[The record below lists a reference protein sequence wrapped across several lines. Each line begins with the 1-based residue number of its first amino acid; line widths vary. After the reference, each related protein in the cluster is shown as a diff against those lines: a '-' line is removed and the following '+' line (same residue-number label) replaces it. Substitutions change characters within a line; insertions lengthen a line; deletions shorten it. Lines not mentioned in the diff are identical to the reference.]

1 MATAGT
7 AATRRVP
14 TWVWS
19 LQGNLRYA
27 IPYLLFVVCWVV
39 VALSVP
45 GFGTLSHFLYM
56 VQFSGFLGIV
66 AAGQTVVIISG
77 GIDLSVGAMVTLAGV
92 TITQVMYAT
101 PLGFAPAVALA
112 LLGAALFGFLNG
124 LGIGLLRIPPLVMTL
139 ASSTI
144 IRGIALL
151 ITNGTPHEVR
161 IPWFQEWVVKPG
173 HLGVNG
179 VLQTW
184 IIVSLAILVLLER
197 TVYGKRIFLTGS
209 NPTAALYAGYSPRR
223 LTFFVYILS
232 SVLSACA
239 GIVSI
244 AFTGNSYLGMGDTYQ
259 LGSIAAVV
267 LGGTSILGGTG
278 SYLGTIA
285 GSLLLTLITS
295 VLTLFRVSGGGQ
307 NAVEGAII
315 LVLMA
320 AYALGTRTRDQ

>member
-1 MATAGT
+1 MAIAETAVT
-7 AATRRVP
+7 ESARSRA
-14 TWVWS
+14 WS

-27 IPYLLFVVCWVV
+27 IPYLLFAVCWFV
-39 VALSVP
+39 VAVSVP
-45 GFGTLSHFLYM
+45 GFGTIPHFMYM
-56 VQFSGFLGIV
+56 VVFSGFLGMV

-92 TITQVMYAT
+92 TITQTMYAT
-101 PLGFAPAVALA
+101 RFGFVPAVALA
-112 LLGAALFGFLNG
+112 FVAAVLLGLLNG
-124 LGIGLLRIPPLVMTL
+124 AGIGLLRIPPLVMTL

-144 IRGIALL
+144 IHGIALL

-161 IPWFQEWVVKPG
+161 IPSFQEWVVKPSLFG
-173 HLGVNG
+173 ING
-179 VLQTW
+179 VLQSW
-184 IIVSLAILVLLER
+184 IVVSVIVLLLLER
-197 TVYGKRIFLTGS
+197 TVYGKRIFLSGS
-209 NPTAALYAGYSPRR
+209 NPTAALYAGYNPRR
-223 LTFFVYILS
+223 LTFFVYIFA
-232 SVLSACA
+232 SVLSAGA

-244 AFTGNSYLGMGDTYQ
+244 AFTGNSYLGMGDAYQ

-278 SYLGTIA
+278 SYWGTIA
-285 GSLLLTLITS
+285 GALLLTLITS

-320 AYALGTRTRDQ
+320 MYAVGTRTRD

>member
-1 MATAGT
+1 VTAELATPGR
-7 AATRRVP
+7 AAPARG
-14 TWVWS
+14 WS
-19 LQGNLRYA
+19 LQGGLRYA
-27 IPYLLFVVCWVV
+27 IPYALFAGCWLI

-45 GFGTLSHFLYM
+45 GFGTLSHFMYM

-66 AAGQTVVIISG
+66 AAGQTVVVISG

-92 TITQVMYAT
+92 TVTQAMYAT
-101 PLGFAPAVALA
+101 GLGFVPAVALA
-112 LLGAALFGFLNG
+112 FLAAVLVGCLNG
-124 LGIGLLRIPPLVMTL
+124 AGIGLLRIPPLVMTL

-144 IRGIALL
+144 VRGIALL
-151 ITNGTPHEVR
+151 VTNGTPHEVR
-161 IPWFQEWVVKPG
+161 IPGFQHWVVKPTL
-173 HLGVNG
+173 LGTNG

-184 IIVSLAILVLLER
+184 ILVSAVVLVLLGR
-197 TVYGKRIFLTGS
+197 TVVGKRIYLSGS
-209 NPTAALYAGYSPRR
+209 NATAALYAGYNPRR
-223 LTFFVYILS
+223 LTFFVYIFA

-244 AFTGNSYLGMGDTYQ
+244 AFTGNSYLGMGDSYQ

-278 SYLGTIA
+278 SYWGTIA
-285 GSLLLTLITS
+285 GALLLTLITS

-315 LVLMA
+315 LILMA
-320 AYALGTRTRDQ
+320 AYAAGTRSRD